1 MEEIRGRFPE
11 VTSLKDNHTYKG
23 EPPVIYYNGNL
34 VEASRFGTM
43 GFQEVCQLAGFSRT
57 KILDIMLAL
66 ADEKGI
72 FGYKEVVAR
81 KTGEP
86 YYTHPMAVALIDI
99 IEFGNRD
106 PNLTIG
112 ELGHDTPEDSYM
124 MLGNENHPHRTG
136 VHEVFT
142 TLEALTRRYGEVA
155 AKIML
160 SLCKPTTRKS
170 KKEMSPIELQDYLYG
185 KYAQVLNK
193 YPEVR
198 VLAAKAKTVDHI
210 HSKRAPADDKFM
222 AEKILE
228 DWRFVLPIATYA
240 GEAYRETLKTE
251 LEALKDILT
260 PEQKALC
267 TQQVTYTLAT

>member
-1 MEEIRGRFPE
+1 MEIHGKFPE
-11 VTSLKDNHTYKG
+11 VTALKEKPTYEG

-43 GFQEVCQLAGFSRT
+43 GFQEVCQLAGFSRS

-99 IEFGNRD
+99 IEFGNRNAD
-106 PNLTIG
+106 LTIG

-170 KKEMSPIELQDYLYG
+170 KKEMSPIELEDYLYR

-198 VLAAKAKTVDHI
+198 ELAAKAKTVDHI

-222 AEKILE
+222 AKKIVE
-228 DWRFVLPIATYA
+228 DWRFVLPIARYA
-240 GEAYRETLKTE
+240 GEDYYEALKAE
-251 LEALKDILT
+251 LETMKDILT
-260 PEQKALC
+260 KKQKALC
-267 TQQVTYTLAT
+267 LKQVTYNLTT